1 MASSLKLSELP
12 LASDANSNDVFLVAD
27 VTNSVSKRITFG
39 SLNSILSF
47 ENLTGYDSYLAEVQ
61 SIQDQLDLL
70 RGDGTLVHSLSDMDE
85 LLTSIENV
93 SAAGR
98 DALSDR
104 IDTLRDNIDLDI
116 ININQKNNAL
126 TDRVDEYE
134 EHQIK
139 AGFATGYL
147 YVQEF
152 KGGLS

>member
-47 ENLTGYDSYLAEVQ
+47 ENLSGYDSYLAEVQ

-85 LLTSIENV
+85 LLTSIENASG
-93 SAAGR
+93 SARQAI
-98 DALSDR
+98 SDR
-104 IDTLRDNIDLDI
+104 IDTLRDNIDLDV
-116 ININQKNNAL
+116 ININQKSNAL
-126 TDRVDEYE
+126 TTRVDTNE